1 MAEKFPYE
9 DIINLPPHISKKH
22 PQPTMMDR
30 AARFAPFAA
39 ITGYEE
45 MVLEEARIT
54 EERIDLDEGT
64 LSILNEKLNMI
75 QEFIDEEPEVT
86 ITYFEPDKKKSGG
99 AYIDITGTVKRI
111 DEYECLVIMTD
122 GKKIRI
128 EDIYGLESD
137 LFYSLGVDDYS
148 GTEYDLITGAMTAYV
163 EKKRVSSGGTQKS
176 RSRKNSVHR
185 DLVLQAE
192 ALLNLAKRCDSR
204 TNKDNAKFAAQIRAL
219 FEKWEK

>member
-9 DIINLPPHISKKH
+9 DIVNLPPHISKKH
-22 PQPTMMDR
+22 PQPTMIDR

-64 LSILNEKLNMI
+64 SSILNEKLNMI

-86 ITYFEPDKKKSGG
+86 ITYFEPDKKKTGG
-99 AYIDITGTVKRI
+99 AYVSITGVVKRI
-111 DEYECLVIMTD
+111 DEYERLVIMTD

-137 LFYSLGVDDYS
+137 LFYSLGVDD
-148 GTEYDLITGAMTAYV
+148 
-163 EKKRVSSGGTQKS
+163 
-176 RSRKNSVHR
+176 
-185 DLVLQAE
+185 
-192 ALLNLAKRCDSR
+192 
-204 TNKDNAKFAAQIRAL
+204 
-219 FEKWEK
+219 

>member
-1 MAEKFPYE
+1 MDEKFPYE
-9 DIINLPPHISKKH
+9 DIVNLPPHISKKH

-99 AYIDITGTVKRI
+99 AYVSVTGIVKRI
-111 DEYECLVIMTD
+111 DEYEHLVIMTD
-122 GKKIRI
+122 GRMIRV

-137 LFYSLGVDDYS
+137 LFYSLGLED
-148 GTEYDLITGAMTAYV
+148 
-163 EKKRVSSGGTQKS
+163 
-176 RSRKNSVHR
+176 
-185 DLVLQAE
+185 
-192 ALLNLAKRCDSR
+192 
-204 TNKDNAKFAAQIRAL
+204 
-219 FEKWEK
+219 

>member
-9 DIINLPPHISKKH
+9 DIVNLPPHISKKH
-22 PQPTMMDR
+22 PQPTMIDR

-64 LSILNEKLNMI
+64 SSILNEKLNMI
-75 QEFIDEEPEVT
+75 QEFIDEEPEIT

-122 GKKIRI
+122 GKEIRI

-137 LFYSLGVDDYS
+137 LFYSLGVDD
-148 GTEYDLITGAMTAYV
+148 
-163 EKKRVSSGGTQKS
+163 
-176 RSRKNSVHR
+176 
-185 DLVLQAE
+185 
-192 ALLNLAKRCDSR
+192 
-204 TNKDNAKFAAQIRAL
+204 
-219 FEKWEK
+219 

>member
-9 DIINLPPHISKKH
+9 DIVNLPPHISKKH

-86 ITYFEPDKKKSGG
+86 ITYFEHDKKKSGG

-111 DEYECLVIMTD
+111 DEYL
-122 GKKIRI
+122 
-128 EDIYGLESD
+128 
-137 LFYSLGVDDYS
+137 
-148 GTEYDLITGAMTAYV
+148 
-163 EKKRVSSGGTQKS
+163 
-176 RSRKNSVHR
+176 
-185 DLVLQAE
+185 
-192 ALLNLAKRCDSR
+192 
-204 TNKDNAKFAAQIRAL
+204 
-219 FEKWEK
+219 

>member
-9 DIINLPPHISKKH
+9 DIVNLPPHISKRH

-45 MVLEEARIT
+45 MVLEEARVT

-64 LSILNEKLNMI
+64 LSLLNEKLNMI
-75 QEFIDEEPEVT
+75 QEFLDEEPEIK
-86 ITYFEPDKKKSGG
+86 ITYFEPDKKKAGG
-99 AYIDITGTVKRI
+99 AYIDIIGTVKRI

-128 EDIYGLESD
+128 EDIYSLESD
-137 LFYSLGVDDYS
+137 LFYSLGVDD
-148 GTEYDLITGAMTAYV
+148 
-163 EKKRVSSGGTQKS
+163 
-176 RSRKNSVHR
+176 
-185 DLVLQAE
+185 
-192 ALLNLAKRCDSR
+192 
-204 TNKDNAKFAAQIRAL
+204 
-219 FEKWEK
+219 